1 MKKLFFV
8 ASLSVFMAAACQSP
22 TTKEAVKGQQLA
34 QEAIAVHDE
43 IMPQVK
49 VFDRTTIKIDSI
61 LNNLSAI
68 ASTRIDTDTAV
79 LKTELQTLKTN
90 LEDATE
96 NMMTWMREN
105 EADNEDIE
113 YQKSEVEKVK
123 AMKKQFDKV
132 AEESNKKLSSF

>member
-96 NMMTWMREN
+96 NMMTWMREY

>member
-1 MKKLFFV
+1 MKKLSFV
-8 ASLSVFMAAACQSP
+8 ATLSVFIAVACQSP

-43 IMPQVK
+43 IMPQIK

-61 LNNLSAI
+61 LNNLSGI
-68 ASTRIDTDTAV
+68 ANTHSDIDTAV

-96 NMMTWMREN
+96 NMMTWMREY